1 MKLRL
6 GNIQIF
12 VLALLPLQIPVYPAT
27 NLWQEPTEAA
37 TSAQANKTPSIG
49 TSSSGLADELHIGPG
64 DLIEISM
71 YGTQDFHET
80 VRVSDAKSIMLPL
93 VGSVE
98 VAGLSPKEAADL
110 IRKKL
115 IDGNFYTNPQISVF
129 VKEYATEGVYVLG
142 EVQKPGFYSI
152 LNARDVLQAISL
164 AGGTTPK
171 AGRLV
176 TIKNPKRPGLVTV
189 NLAHAQAGS
198 LDSAGG
204 TSITLM
210 PADEVIVSK
219 AGVVYVIGDVHLP
232 TGIIM
237 ENENLTVLQA
247 IALAQGT
254 NSTAALND
262 VRLIRRGP
270 DGPQEENI
278 SLKKMLAAKAPDL
291 KVQAD
296 DIIFV
301 PVSTGKVVS
310 KRSIEAILQA
320 ATGVA
325 MYARY

>member
-1 MKLRL
+1 
-6 GNIQIF
+6 
-12 VLALLPLQIPVYPAT
+12 LQTAVHAAANPR
-27 NLWQEPTEAA
+27 QEPQLSLTLIQPDKAA
-37 TSAQANKTPSIG
+37 QVGASSPSP
-49 TSSSGLADELHIGPG
+49 TDELPIGSG

-80 VRVSDAKSIMLPL
+80 VRVSNANSIMLPL
-93 VGSVE
+93 IGGVE
-98 VAGLSPKEAADL
+98 VVGLSPKEAAEL

-115 IDGNFYTNPQISVF
+115 IDGSFYTNPQISVF

-152 LNARDVLQAISL
+152 LNARDVMQAISL

-176 TIKNPKRPGLVTV
+176 TIKNPKRPDTVTV
-189 NLAHAQAGS
+189 NLASTQSGKPDAAGS
-198 LDSAGG
+198 TGVQ
-204 TSITLM
+204 LM
-210 PADEVIVSK
+210 PADEVMVSK
-219 AGVVYVIGDVHLP
+219 AGIVYVIGDVHLP
-232 TGIIM
+232 TGIIL
-237 ENENLTVLQA
+237 ESENLTVLQA

-254 NSTAALND
+254 NPTAALND
-262 VRLIRRGP
+262 VRLIRRSA
-270 DGPQEENI
+270 DGPHQETV

-310 KRSIEAILQA
+310 RRSVEAILQA